1 MLKKFKQSSKVWVA
15 AGLFHLQKG
24 ALDKAREILQA
35 SLKSLPKHKRKW
47 DKTIEGGRLITPY

>member
-1 MLKKFKQSSKVWVA
+1 MA

-35 SLKSLPKHKRKW
+35 SLKSLPKHKRK
-47 DKTIEGGRLITPY
+47 